1 MNFMQ
6 SLSEAQTEILNAE
19 KKGLISRD
27 IYNMVSEKIIELMQ
41 LWFYNFNYDLKEEE
55 INDKLIIFENSIKKD
70 LTNLK
75 EERR

>member
-1 MNFMQ
+1 MNFMK
-6 SLSEAQTEILNAE
+6 SLSDAHTEILNAE